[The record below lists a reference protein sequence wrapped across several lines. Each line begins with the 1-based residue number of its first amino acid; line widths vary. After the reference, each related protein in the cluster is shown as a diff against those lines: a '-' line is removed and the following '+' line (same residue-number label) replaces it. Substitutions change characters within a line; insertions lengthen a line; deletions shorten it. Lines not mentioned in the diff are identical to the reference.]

1 MRVLWVF
8 ILTAGLS
15 FAFTWPWEVPKKATQ
30 PKTPQQQEQPE
41 KKESKPWWA
50 TPQKEK
56 EGKSTSEGGAASA
69 TLQKVNIPK
78 IPKVHKI
85 YKPPYR
91 IVKGSSIAAQPPMD
105 MSIIKIQNQIQQIIR
120 LNANLKT
127 QYQGQA
133 DQIQR
138 ITEQARIHQQILNKL
153 ETARTVPVNQ
163 GGDAGDDFVR
173 QEKIRLIQEETEKN
187 RSFLAQ
193 LEENTK

>member
-8 ILTAGLS
+8 VLTAGLS

-30 PKTPQQQEQPE
+30 PKMPQQQEQPE

-50 TPQKEK
+50 TPQKEEK
-56 EGKSTSEGGAASA
+56 KRSTSAGGATAA
-69 TLQKVNIPK
+69 TLPRVNVPK
-78 IPKVHKI
+78 IPKV

-91 IVKGSSIAAQPPMD
+91 IVKGSSIAARRPVD
-105 MSIIKIQNQIQQIIR
+105 TSITKIQSQIQQIIR

-138 ITEQARIHQQILNKL
+138 ITKQARIHQQILNKL

-163 GGDAGDDFVR
+163 GGAVEDDFVR

-187 RSFLAQ
+187 HNFLEQ
-193 LEENTK
+193 LEKNTK